1 MNDEQVLC
9 PQCEK
14 GHLHA
19 ATWEDDFRH
28 GDKTVHVA
36 GLECYRCD
44 NCDADPVFADQIRR
58 NQSRIADAK
67 RRADGMLVGDEIR
80 CIREQLDLSQQDAA
94 LLFGGGTNA
103 FSKYER
109 GDVLQS
115 VAMDR
120 LLKIVAYCPWLADF
134 LRHEANIAVNPEQRI
149 DVSRYQAGVAV
160 DMRDAS
166 FRSRTVAGHLKVVSA
181 GTWQKAAA

>member
-1 MNDEQVLC
+1 MNEELLC
-9 PQCEK
+9 EECGK
-14 GHLHA
+14 GHLRPA
-19 ATWEDDFRH
+19 DWESDFRH
-28 GDKTVHVA
+28 GDKTVHVT

-44 NCDADPVFADQIRR
+44 NCDVDPVFTDQIRR
-58 NQSRIADAK
+58 NQLRIADAK
-67 RRADGMLVGDEIR
+67 RRSDGMLVGDEIR
-80 CIREQLDLSQQDAA
+80 CIRDQLGLSQQDAA

-149 DVSRYQAGVAV
+149 DVSRYQAGVTV
-160 DMRDAS
+160 NMRDNS

-181 GTWQKAAA
+181 ETWQKAAA